1 MMAEQKTHLSQKDL
15 ERFHRT
21 LLERLSELVGD
32 YYEIDKE
39 LIESEAAS
47 GEARIPRDLA
57 ELGSE
62 AEQEDLLR
70 ALEDNE
76 HRELL
81 EILAAL
87 QRIDEGTYGICERSD
102 KPIPK
107 KRLEAI
113 PWTRYT
119 IEAAREVER
128 ETPGGW

>member
-1 MMAEQKTHLSQKDL
+1 MAEQQTHLSKKEL
-15 ERFHRT
+15 AHFHRK
-21 LLERLSELVGD
+21 LLERLSEIVSD
-32 YYEIDKE
+32 YYGIDQE
-39 LIESEAAS
+39 LIEAEAGS

-57 ELGSE
+57 ELGSD

-76 HRELL
+76 RRELL

-87 QRIDEGTYGICERSD
+87 ERIDEGTYGICERTE

-119 IEAAREVER
+119 IEAAREVES
-128 ETPGGW
+128 ETPSGW

>member
-1 MMAEQKTHLSQKDL
+1 MAEQQTRLSKKDL
-15 ERFHRT
+15 EHFHRK
-21 LLERLSELVGD
+21 LLERLSEIVGD
-32 YYEIDKE
+32 YYDIDQEI
-39 LIESEAAS
+39 IEAEAAG
-47 GEARIPRDLA
+47 GEMRIPRDLA
-57 ELGSE
+57 EIGSE

-70 ALEDNE
+70 ALEDKE
-76 HRELL
+76 RRELI

-87 QRIDEGTYGICERSD
+87 ERIDEGTYGVCERTD

-128 ETPGGW
+128 ETPGSSW